1 MAKNNWDKEL
11 NNIGKQMDQIQKE
24 EVNRKDLY
32 WAFGLLAVA
41 LAFLLRILEESI
53 LLSPAIAGVL
63 TGAALIK
70 LKRARPQLMP
80 IAVVVG
86 AVFTAVMLASLE
98 IPMGI
103 DMPDMMFEM
112 IFEQL
117 FWAAPAFVTYAMF
130 SKK

>member
-11 NNIGKQMDQIQKE
+11 NNIGKQMNQIQKE

-41 LAFLLRILEESI
+41 LVFLLRILEESI

-63 TGAALIK
+63 TGVALVK
-70 LKRARPQLMP
+70 LKRARPQWMP
-80 IAVVVG
+80 IAVAVV

-103 DMPDMMFEM
+103 DMPDMIFEM

-117 FWAAPAFVTYAMF
+117 FWAAPAFVTYAMCGG
-130 SKK
+130 K

>member
-11 NNIGKQMDQIQKE
+11 NNIGKQMNRIQKE
-24 EVNRKDLY
+24 EMNRKDLY

-41 LAFLLRILEESI
+41 LAFLLRILEESV
-53 LLSPAIAGVL
+53 LLPSIIAGVL
-63 TGAALIK
+63 TGISLVK

-80 IAVVVG
+80 VAVCVV
-86 AVFTAVMLASLE
+86 AVFAAAMIAGLE
-98 IPMGI
+98 LPRGI
-103 DMPDMMFEM
+103 DMPEVVFEM

>member
-11 NNIGKQMDQIQKE
+11 NNIGKQMNQIQKE

-41 LAFLLRILEESI
+41 LAFLLRILEESV
-53 LLSPAIAGVL
+53 LLPSIIAGVL
-63 TGAALIK
+63 TGISLVK

-80 IAVVVG
+80 VAVCVV
-86 AVFTAVMLASLE
+86 AVFAAAMIACFDLPRGVDITDVV
-98 IPMGI
+98 
-103 DMPDMMFEM
+103 FEM

-117 FWAAPAFVTYAMF
+117 FWGGPAFVTYAV
-130 SKK
+130 SGGK